1 MADWKKALKLAKRA
15 QELTRKI
22 KDDADTEEVFYTV
35 AADKSSCGVY
45 QYCKRVAGKL
55 ICK

>member
-1 MADWKKALKLAKRA
+1 MTDWQKVKKLTKRA
-15 QELTRKI
+15 QDLTRKI
-22 KDDADTEEVFYTV
+22 KDDADTEEVYYTV

-45 QYCKRVAGKL
+45 QYCKRIAGKL